1 MAEGRDPH
9 ILQVRTSNA
18 DLEQAL
24 REGGGVLARRD
35 HRRLVPAIDRAVRV
49 GRLRALLPGVYVG
62 TGAAPDLHVQAR
74 ALMAW
79 SPDAVL
85 TGRAAARLAFWPDL
99 PVRDV
104 EAAAR
109 RIRADVPGY
118 RLQRRVVDPELVLER
133 GGLRM
138 TTPALTALDLCESVG
153 GDAIDTVLRT
163 RAASLA
169 ELHAVLGRT
178 SRRRGNQLRR
188 QLLLDSRDEPWSE
201 AERRAHRLLRDAGL
215 TGWRTNYPVLIAG
228 ARYYLDIAFPDA
240 LLAIEI
246 DGRVHDRYE
255 AFEYDRAR
263 QNDLVL
269 QGWRVLR
276 FTWAMLVHRPEAV
289 LLAIEQALAAG
300 K

>member
-1 MAEGRDPH
+1 VPH
-9 ILQVRTSNA
+9 RNVE
-18 DLEQAL
+18 LELAL
-24 REGGGVLARRD
+24 RDGGGVLARRD
-35 HRRLVPAIDRAVRV
+35 HVRLVPAIDHALRA

-62 TGAAPDLHVQAR
+62 AGAAPDLVVRAR

-99 PVRDV
+99 AVVDV

-109 RIRADVPGY
+109 RVRAQTPGY
-118 RLQRRVVDPELVLER
+118 QLERRAIDPELVLER
-133 GGLRM
+133 DGLRL
-138 TTPALTALDLCESVG
+138 TRPALTALDLCSTLG
-153 GDAIDTVLRT
+153 GDAIDTVLRSGS
-163 RAASLA
+163 ASLA
-169 ELHAVLGRT
+169 ELHSVLDRT
-178 SRRRGNQLRR
+178 GKRRGNDVRR
-188 QLLLDSRDEPWSE
+188 RLLLDSRDEPWSE

-215 TGWRTNYPVLIAG
+215 AGWVTNHPVHIAG
-228 ARYYLDIAFPDA
+228 ARYYLDIAFPGVM
-240 LLAIEI
+240 LAIEI
-246 DGRVHDRYE
+246 DGRVHDRYD

-276 FTWAMLVHRPEAV
+276 FTWSMLVERPEAV
-289 LLAIEQALAAG
+289 LLAIHQALATE